1 VITAAGFSVI
11 SHELALFVH
20 VSPHVR
26 TILLY
31 VDGIIITDDDPEY
44 IVFVQTRLS
53 DQFLMFDLDPLSY
66 FIRIEISYT
75 FEGFFLS

>member
-1 VITAAGFSVI
+1 VITAAGFFVI
-11 SHELALFVH
+11 SHEPALFVH

-66 FIRIEISYT
+66 FIGVEISYT
-75 FEGFFLS
+75 FGGFFLS